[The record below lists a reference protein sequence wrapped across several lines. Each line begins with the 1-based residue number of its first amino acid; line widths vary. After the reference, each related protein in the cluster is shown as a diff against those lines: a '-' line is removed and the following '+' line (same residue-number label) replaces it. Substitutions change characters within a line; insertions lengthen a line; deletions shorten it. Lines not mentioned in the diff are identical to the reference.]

1 MNGKKKIEE
10 MGFEESMTAL
20 EAMVKRLE
28 AGGLDLDESLGI
40 YEEAIALRDH
50 CRRILEE
57 SERRVQ
63 TIAENAAGT
72 AVREDLDLNV

>member
-10 MGFEESMTAL
+10 MGF
-20 EAMVKRLE
+20 
-28 AGGLDLDESLGI
+28 
-40 YEEAIALRDH
+40 
-50 CRRILEE
+50 EE

>member
-1 MNGKKKIEE
+1 MSGEKDIGS
-10 MGFEESMTAL
+10 MGFEESMAAL

-63 TIAENAAGT
+63 TITETAAGR
-72 AVREDLDLNV
+72 VREDLELNG

>member
-1 MNGKKKIEE
+1 MSGEKDIGS
-10 MGFEESMTAL
+10 MGFEESMAAL

-40 YEEAIALRDH
+40 YEEAVALRDH

-63 TIAENAAGT
+63 TITET
-72 AVREDLDLNV
+72 ASGLVREDLELNG